1 MAALPLIF
9 YDAMM
14 RPDVAL
20 RKQTGMCPWPVHEKR
35 MTAPLVLLWALP

>member
-20 RKQTGMCPWPVHEKR
+20 RKQTGMCHGRFTKKE
-35 MTAPLVLLWALP
+35 